1 MNTPICGETDRGKPC
16 SCGPCPLRV
25 SVAGP
30 IGSGKTQL
38 IHNLSKQLWPAHSLA
53 VATVESLASS
63 LWSSGDPS
71 AQILQQQGIL
81 PLERIRPIPH
91 LTALP
96 DLADLP
102 SLELLFVEYGGND
115 LATAFNPDLVDLTIY
130 VVDIIGRQEIIC
142 NGGTGITHS
151 DLLVLNKADLAPHL
165 GISLTELAAAVHQQ
179 RGDRPFAFTNLSEET
194 GGQMEGKQDGWGDQT
209 CRDQGSCTGGLN
221 EIVRWLTAYLLLPIE
236 QRAIRKEYSTL
247 IEEQWF
253 WRYKMSRG
261 AHTHFDTI
269 ERKKPLSSAPMSA
282 APISYTD
289 DGQVAWD
296 QMWTDF
302 CDLAAIGGPPHRGTL
317 LEPVSSAEVRS
328 DPEVYAQVV
337 AEIERG
343 IQLVTDLTTLSSP
356 IPGWVGVECADEMMA
371 IWLQQAIL
379 VENVSVRRD
388 GSKLYLPAGPTFQL
402 KAEIK
407 NVITVIAK
415 THHYWQEHLLRQ
427 RDTP

>member
-1 MNTPICGETDRGKPC
+1 MDTPCKQ
-16 SCGPCPLRV
+16 SLRV
-25 SVAGP
+25 SIAGP
-30 IGSGKTQL
+30 IGSGKTLL
-38 IHNLSKQLWPAHSLA
+38 INNLSKRFWPAYNLA

-71 AQILQQQGIL
+71 ALFLQRQGIL
-81 PLERIRPIPH
+81 PQERIKAIAQFKTLPELENIPG
-91 LTALP
+91 
-96 DLADLP
+96 
-102 SLELLFVEYGGND
+102 LELVFVEYGGND
-115 LATAFNPDLVDLTIY
+115 LATAFNSELVDLTVY
-130 VVDIIGRQEIIC
+130 VVDLVGGKEIIC
-142 NGGTGITHS
+142 NGGTGIIHS
-151 DLLVLNKADLAPHL
+151 DLLILNKTDLAPYL
-165 GISLTELAAAVHQQ
+165 GISLAELEVAARQK
-179 RGDRPFAFTNLSEET
+179 RGDRPFVCTDLQ
-194 GGQMEGKQDGWGDQT
+194 GGV
-209 CRDQGSCTGGLN
+209 GLD
-221 EIVRWLTAYLLLPIE
+221 EIVRWLEAYLLLPIE
-236 QRAIRKEYSTL
+236 QRASRKENPTL

-282 APISYTD
+282 APLSYTD
-289 DGQVAWD
+289 EGQVAWD

-317 LEPVSSAEVRS
+317 LEPVSPVEVKRN
-328 DPEVYAQVV
+328 PESYAQVV

-343 IQLVTDLTTLSSP
+343 IQLVTGLTTLCSS
-356 IPGWVGVECADEMMA
+356 IPGWVGVECEDEMMA

-379 VENVSVRRD
+379 AENVSVRRD

-427 RDTP
+427 RNTL

>member
-1 MNTPICGETDRGKPC
+1 MMDTLCKQ
-16 SCGPCPLRV
+16 PLRV
-25 SVAGP
+25 SIAGP
-30 IGSGKTQL
+30 IGSGKTLL
-38 IHNLSKQLWPAHSLA
+38 INSLSKRLWPAYNLA

-63 LWSSGDPS
+63 LWSLGDPS
-71 AQILQQQGIL
+71 ALFLEQQGVL
-81 PLERIRPIPH
+81 PAERIKAIAQ
-91 LTALP
+91 LKALP
-96 DLADLP
+96 ELENIP
-102 SLELLFVEYGGND
+102 GLELIFVEYGGND
-115 LATAFNPDLVDLTIY
+115 LATAFNSELVDLTIY
-130 VVDIIGRQEIIC
+130 IVDLVGGKEVIC
-142 NGGTGITHS
+142 NGGTGIVHS
-151 DLLVLNKADLAPHL
+151 DLLILNKTDLAPYL
-165 GISLTELAAAVHQQ
+165 GISLAELEEAVRQQ
-179 RGDRPFAFTNLSEET
+179 RGDRPLVFTDLQ
-194 GGQMEGKQDGWGDQT
+194 GP
-209 CRDQGSCTGGLN
+209 CRSSRARLGGLD
-221 EIVRWLTAYLLLPIE
+221 EIVRWLESYLLLPVE
-236 QRAIRKEYSTL
+236 QRAIRKEHPTL

-269 ERKKPLSSAPMSA
+269 QRKKPLSSAPMSS
-282 APISYTD
+282 APMCYTD

-317 LEPVSSAEVRS
+317 LEPVSPAEIKS
-328 DPEVYAQVV
+328 NPEAYTQVV

-343 IQLVTDLTTLSSP
+343 IQLVTGLTVLHSST
-356 IPGWVGVECADEMMA
+356 PGWVGVECEEEMMA

-379 VENVSVRRD
+379 AENVSVRRD
-388 GSKLYLPAGPTFQL
+388 GSKLYLPAGPAFQV